1 MHPYTRRTFTL
12 SASAALAGS
21 AMQAVEL
28 GAKPYQRPD
37 ASWFAACP
45 FGISTHWTALSQTIH
60 PADWRP
66 FPETVAKFDVE
77 RFADLIASSGA
88 SYLIFTSC
96 HALQWLAGPCDA
108 IERILPS
115 RTNKRDM
122 IGELA
127 RALRR
132 RGIHLILYYNHSCNH
147 GDDPA
152 WELAVGYHEP
162 DKSRFVANLLAII
175 RELGERQGD
184 LIKAWWFDSC
194 YSVDTHGRAT
204 ANRPSRTTSAPLER
218 VGRTAKAGY
227 ADRLVTLN
235 AGMMRYYLYTDHQDY
250 EWGEA
255 NDLVAVP
262 AAQFTPDGLQAHRW
276 VCLDNFAWVHSPVQR
291 AAGPRPLSL
300 EHCRSTSK
308 RRTATGAGHL
318 QHRRGPQRRL
328 PAGDAGAAEAASDP
342 GGLRRTQVIFGVGE
356 YVARATSTGRGVTLG
371 LV

>member
-21 AMQAVEL
+21 ALQAVEL

-45 FGISTHWTALSQTIH
+45 FGVSTHWTALSQTIH
-60 PADWRP
+60 TADWRP
-66 FPETVAKFDVE
+66 FPETVAKFDIE
-77 RFADLIASSGA
+77 RFADDIASSGA

-122 IGELA
+122 IRELA

-194 YSVDTHGRAT
+194 YSVDTHGARYGKST
-204 ANRPSRTTSAPLER
+204 IPDDFRFPWNEW
-218 VGRTAKAGY
+218 VETAKAGY

-255 NDLVAVP
+255 QDLIAVP

-276 VCLDNFAWVHSPVQR
+276 VCLDNLAWVHSQYNEPLVPAR
-291 AAGPRPLSL
+291 FRLDELSL
-300 EHCRSTSK
+300 YV
-308 RRTATGAGHL
+308 RTA
-318 QHRRGPQRRL
+318 RRFRVPVTFNIDVDRNGVFL
-328 PAGDAGAAEAASDP
+328 PETM
-342 GGLRRTQVIFGVGE
+342 GLLRQLRTQVG
-356 YVARATSTGRGVTLG
+356 
-371 LV
+371 